1 MKIFSLSISR
11 KIRSWKYQSWYSYRA
26 TQFIEHLKCHIFRRF
41 IKKTL
46 YYSEKFLYSNED
58 VAHRHNVSMN
68 CVQHLSAEN
77 GLSRRKKRCLIYWKT
92 NIKWYNINTK
102 ILIDVFPSGTKILWS
117 GNFTV
122 FFYKKTRLYD
132 AATS

>member
-1 MKIFSLSISR
+1 MKIFLLFISR
-11 KIRSWKYQSWYSYRA
+11 KIRSWKYQSWYSYRVI
-26 TQFIEHLKCHIFRRF
+26 QFIEHLKCHILDDLQKNR
-41 IKKTL
+41 
-46 YYSEKFLYSNED
+46 YSEKFLYSHED

-68 CVQHLSAEN
+68 CVQRLLAEN
-77 GLSRRKKRCLIYWKT
+77 GLSRRKKCLIYWKT

-102 ILIDVFPSGTKILWS
+102 ILIDVFPSGTKIPWS